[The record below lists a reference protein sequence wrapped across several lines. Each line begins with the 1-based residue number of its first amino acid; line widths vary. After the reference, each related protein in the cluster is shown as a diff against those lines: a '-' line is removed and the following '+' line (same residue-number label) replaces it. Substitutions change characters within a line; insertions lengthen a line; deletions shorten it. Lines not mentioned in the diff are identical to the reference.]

1 MRTFSRGAHPR
12 GNRLAGPALD
22 FAELP
27 DARMHWSPLPRRGTT
42 GIEAWQPQWMCMRCH
57 NELQLEHICVPDPTP
72 ACPLCLTLMLWEVD
86 LARRQERWVCSRCPY
101 ARSAR
106 PLALGAAP
114 PCDLPDLPS
123 PAPHRRLHRPNT
135 QPSGLHPCPCVTGPT
150 LPCTFPCCSMP
161 QACLQP
167 RRNATGDRALPS
179 MNGGLPLSMRC
190 GHALLSPCKSFPQ
203 LWSMSPWLS
212 RPRFCTHPRFYGFG
226 PGPRN
231 GPDTAQLPWHP
242 KATISQHRYRRRCLL
257 FWSVPQPSPPL
268 HVS

>member
-1 MRTFSRGAHPR
+1 MVARLMVSYKHFALNDRG
-12 GNRLAGPALD
+12 LQV
-22 FAELP
+22 EL
-27 DARMHWSPLPRRGTT
+27 SSCKQ
-42 GIEAWQPQWMCMRCH
+42 AWQPQWMCMRCH

-123 PAPHRRLHRPNT
+123 PAPQRAAPAPALAPT
-135 QPSGLHPCPCVTGPT
+135 QYTPLGHHPCPCVTGPT
-150 LPCTFPCCSMP
+150 LPYTFPCCSTP

-190 GHALLSPCKSFPQ
+190 GHALVSLLS
-203 LWSMSPWLS
+203 LS
-212 RPRFCTHPRFYGFG
+212 
-226 PGPRN
+226 
-231 GPDTAQLPWHP
+231 AQLPWHP

>member
-1 MRTFSRGAHPR
+1 MVSYKHFALNDRG
-12 GNRLAGPALD
+12 LQV
-22 FAELP
+22 EL
-27 DARMHWSPLPRRGTT
+27 SSCKQ
-42 GIEAWQPQWMCMRCH
+42 AWQPQWMCMRCH

-86 LARRQERWVCSRCPY
+86 LTRRQERWVCSRCPY

-123 PAPHRRLHRPNT
+123 PAPQRAAPAPALAPT
-135 QPSGLHPCPCVTGPT
+135 LPLGLHPCPCVTGPT
-150 LPCTFPCCSMP
+150 LPCTFPCCSTP

-212 RPRFCTHPRFYGFG
+212 RPRFCTQPRFYGFG

-231 GPDTAQLPWHP
+231 GPDTSRPLLSLSAQLPWHP

-257 FWSVPQPSPPL
+257 FWSVPQASPPL